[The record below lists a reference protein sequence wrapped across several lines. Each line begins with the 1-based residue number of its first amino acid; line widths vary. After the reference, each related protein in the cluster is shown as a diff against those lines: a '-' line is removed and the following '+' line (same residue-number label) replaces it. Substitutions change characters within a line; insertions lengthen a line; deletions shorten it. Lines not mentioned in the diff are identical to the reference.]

1 MTPTTVAKAT
11 AIRTALEH
19 DHPDQHFTS
28 SNLLALLTSP
38 AKAEREDGKRMVR
51 DLVKT
56 GTAILQAAQDAADLA
71 SFANRH
77 EP

>member
-1 MTPTTVAKAT
+1 VTPAT
-11 AIRTALEH
+11 ARKAAAIRVALEH
-19 DHPDQHFTS
+19 DCPDIFTS

-38 AKAEREDGKRMVR
+38 VKTEREDGKRMVR
-51 DLVKT
+51 DLART
-56 GTAILQAAQDAADLA
+56 GTAILQAEWNAADLA